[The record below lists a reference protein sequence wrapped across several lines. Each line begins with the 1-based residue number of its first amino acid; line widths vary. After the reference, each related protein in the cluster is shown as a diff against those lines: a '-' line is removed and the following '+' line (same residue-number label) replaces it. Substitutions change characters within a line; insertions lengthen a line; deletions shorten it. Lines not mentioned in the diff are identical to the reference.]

1 MNMNA
6 LGFIFAD
13 SVDGALNELT
23 EKRTLGAVP
32 FGARY
37 RVIDFLISNMANAGI
52 RNIGIATTGKYD
64 SLMHHVRSGAPWDL
78 DRKRSR
84 LTFLPPY
91 ASFNGGGTYENRLE
105 ALQYHLQYLKNFSE
119 EYIII
124 SGCNYVAN
132 IDFNKILEYHKS
144 TGARITALYR
154 NSRIHR
160 QQELSVMEYKIGED
174 GRILDHRN
182 AEILNE
188 DRPLSINAYV
198 MRLDDL
204 IDLAERSLREGKHSF
219 RRDLFFPMIDSGEKV
234 MGYEVPGAVLYMD
247 DLSTYL
253 KNSLELLNKDVRD
266 NLFHVDGR
274 PILTNVKDSAPAR
287 YGDNAK
293 VVNSLIADGTIIEG
307 EVRNSII
314 FRGVRI
320 GKDSVVEN
328 SVIMQESTIGD
339 GVRLNYA
346 VLDKNVIVQDC
357 RMLSGYITHPFY
369 MGVNE
374 VI

>member
-1 MNMNA
+1 
-6 LGFIFAD
+6 
-13 SVDGALNELT
+13 
-23 EKRTLGAVP
+23 
-32 FGARY
+32 
-37 RVIDFLISNMANAGI
+37 
-52 RNIGIATTGKYD
+52 
-64 SLMHHVRSGAPWDL
+64 
-78 DRKRSR
+78 
-84 LTFLPPY
+84 
-91 ASFNGGGTYENRLE
+91 
-105 ALQYHLQYLKNFSE
+105 
-119 EYIII
+119 
-124 SGCNYVAN
+124 
-132 IDFNKILEYHKS
+132 
-144 TGARITALYR
+144 
-154 NSRIHR
+154 
-160 QQELSVMEYKIGED
+160 MEYKIGED

-182 AEILNE
+182 AEILDE
-188 DRPLSINAYV
+188 VRPLSINAYL
-198 MRLDDL
+198 MKLDDL
-204 IDLAERSLREGKHSF
+204 IEITERSMREGKHSF
-219 RRDLFFPMIDSGEKV
+219 RRDLLFPMIESGEKV

-247 DLSTYL
+247 DLATYL
-253 KNSLELLNKDVRD
+253 KNSLDLLNKDVRAS
-266 NLFHVDGR
+266 LFHVDGF

-287 YGDNAK
+287 YGDKAK